1 MRAGSG
7 PEQLANT
14 AAPNTDSSQCRLL
27 SGTYASM
34 LQVFLGVFSL
44 SSLFYKRWIVESESA
59 SMRPYEVWLM
69 DVSKQAVQ
77 SVFVHFGNI
86 FLSIVFVGLHMDDN
100 PSSSGD
106 ECAFYFLSF
115 ILDTVVGVHLI
126 WMGLRGVRMVSTWW
140 GWTSVTTQG
149 SYGHP
154 PSFSIYLKQL
164 FCFLLA
170 TFMSKFV
177 LGLFLYSLRA
187 ELDEL
192 GTVVFRTFKMEPAT
206 ELTIVMVVCPIFLN
220 AAQFWLLDNILAG
233 HRSMGMGHDDS
244 EWDLKQRGDDNSVIS
259 SSSSAAK
266 EGVFFRVRANS

>member
-1 MRAGSG
+1 MGTGS
-7 PEQLANT
+7 PDL
-14 AAPNTDSSQCRLL
+14 QCRLL
-27 SGTYASM
+27 SGSYASM

-44 SSLFYKRWIVESESA
+44 SSLFYKRWIVESESPA
-59 SMRPYEVWLM
+59 MRPYEVWLM

-86 FLSIVFVGLHMDDN
+86 ALAIVFAGLHMDDN
-100 PSSSGD
+100 PSASSGD

-115 ILDTVVGVHLI
+115 MLDTLVGVHLI
-126 WMGLRGVRMVSTWW
+126 WLGLRGVRMVSTWW

-177 LGLFLYSLRA
+177 LGLFLYFWRA
-187 ELDEL
+187 QLDFL
-192 GTVVFRTFKMEPAT
+192 GTVIFRTFKMHPAT

-233 HRSMGMGHDDS
+233 HRSMG
-244 EWDLKQRGDDNSVIS
+244 QRGEDNSVYS
-259 SSSSAAK
+259 SSSSPAGPTPAK
-266 EGVFFRVRANS
+266 DGVFFRVRANS